1 MVTKDQVQGKKI
13 RKDDS
18 TARNLVTSLMIVM
31 IFKRRNQRRNLRKQT
46 SNEEG
51 EDEANVDVGLV
62 ATMASDV

>member
-1 MVTKDQVQGKKI
+1 VVTKDQVQGKKI